1 MLGLAPIAAAPL
13 ADDKKPLLR
22 IQVSTLGAV
31 ALEGT
36 SQARASTDGVSLV
49 VTSPL
54 RGAAGTFSKINAHS
68 AGGFDMAGHAAAIGP
83 LKVVAAEGFAVV
95 TGATAGLE
103 TRVASDGSIAL
114 AAQGDARARS
124 FGVVLSGLELR
135 GAAAA
140 KGTTAASGLGFV
152 DMSGRAGGEGI
163 LQTSA
168 AGSITLARQLAAEG
182 GVEGAAARKM
192 GLGGTT
198 EGVAQTRGVGTAS
211 VTLTGLGLA
220 SAVSDAAAYGA
231 MDLGGSGQGKTA
243 STGRATSFGPAL
255 SGFAIGTTL
264 EARFAQGFGRIGLD
278 VTASA
283 AGIANAI
290 TNVSLTASQE
300 VVGSLNTRS
309 TIVGGLSLVRDLEA
323 SLQASGQADRQ
334 IGLAGA
340 TSAGT
345 AAAADAQEIRLEVSG
360 ASEAQ
365 GLSVATARLELT
377 LSGTTQLARD
387 VFGNAKTTF
396 EWAGACGATTGTRAV
411 AKAETSLQGESFSAN
426 SIYAVASNPLGI
438 FGHFAV
444 DVGQVAKTTS
454 QFTMSGGAKGG
465 IASLGQ
471 GRGALDVARHFAGD
485 VDVLGDSTRQISFR
499 AAASARTTSTG
510 ETSNSV
516 LEVTGWGVTRA
527 TAAAE
532 AAASMTL
539 RGHAQSRVTG
549 VATIATTL
557 AWSIRSEA
565 TAPPSAQIRGAL
577 SLAGAGQAEA
587 VARGAARAA
596 GLPLNALSE
605 GKTALAADLATDLG
619 LRGET
624 RARLVTR
631 AQGTGRFK
639 VARASGADVQVASD
653 VARVLSF
660 MGVAEGAT
668 AAQGTSAE
676 GMASL
681 QGGATA
687 KNQLHVRSPYA
698 ASIALPGLAQSNTGT
713 QGKGASEFGVARVGL
728 GEVLLTGTALRGMPL
743 LGASAARITALAA
756 ANSIFAPGL
765 TASAD
770 NVIQLDFTA
779 EAIAAD
785 VRAAGSSLAE
795 APEVRALWDLGA
807 TSIAYRAPP
816 ALRRAEPPK
825 YGLSGRLSPSNSGR
839 ILRG

>member
-31 ALEGT
+31 ALDGT

-49 VTSPL
+49 VMSPL

-168 AGSITLARQLAAEG
+168 AGSITLARQLVAEG
-182 GVEGAAARKM
+182 GVEGAAVRGMAFKGATNGIGKANGTSAGSFR
-192 GLGGTT
+192 LG
-198 EGVAQTRGVGTAS
+198 VR
-211 VTLTGLGLA
+211 A
-220 SAVSDAAAYGA
+220 SAAAIQSGAANGA
-231 MDLGGSGQGKTA
+231 MDLGGSGQGQTVSASRTA
-243 STGRATSFGPAL
+243 SFGPML

-264 EARFAQGFGRIGLD
+264 EARFAALVGQIGIS
-278 VTASA
+278 VSA
-283 AGIANAI
+283 QAAITTNAI
-290 TNVSLTASQE
+290 ADASHAASMDAR
-300 VVGSLNTRS
+300 GNLSTRS
-309 TIVGGLSLVRDLEA
+309 AIVGGLSLVRDLEA

-365 GLSVATARLELT
+365 GLSVATARFELT

-426 SIYAVASNPLGI
+426 SIYAVASSPLGI

-557 AWSIRSEA
+557 AW
-565 TAPPSAQIRGAL
+565 
-577 SLAGAGQAEA
+577 
-587 VARGAARAA
+587 ARGAARAA

-785 VRAAGSSLAE
+785 VRAAGAALAE
-795 APEVRALWDLGA
+795 ALEVNALWDLGA

-816 ALRRAEPPK
+816 ALRRAETPK

>member
-49 VTSPL
+49 VMSPL

-114 AAQGDARARS
+114 AAQGDAHARS
-124 FGVVLSGLELR
+124 FGVLLSGLELR

-168 AGSITLARQLAAEG
+168 AGSISLARQLVAEG
-182 GVEGAAARKM
+182 GVEGAAVRGMAFKGATNGIGKANGTSAGSFR
-192 GLGGTT
+192 LG
-198 EGVAQTRGVGTAS
+198 VR
-211 VTLTGLGLA
+211 
-220 SAVSDAAAYGA
+220 VSAAAIQSGAANGA
-231 MDLGGSGQGKTA
+231 MDLGGSGQGQTVSASRTA
-243 STGRATSFGPAL
+243 SFGPML

-264 EARFAQGFGRIGLD
+264 EARFAALVGQIGIS
-278 VTASA
+278 VSA
-283 AGIANAI
+283 QAAITTNAI
-290 TNVSLTASQE
+290 ADASHAASMDAR
-300 VVGSLNTRS
+300 GNLSTRS
-309 TIVGGLSLVRDLEA
+309 AIVGGLSLVRDLEA

-365 GLSVATARLELT
+365 GLSVATARFELT

-426 SIYAVASNPLGI
+426 SIYAVASSPLGI

-516 LEVTGWGVTRA
+516 LEVTGWGVNRA

-532 AAASMTL
+532 AAASITL

-549 VATIATTL
+549 FATIATTL
-557 AWSIRSEA
+557 AWRIRSEA
-565 TAPPSAQIRGAL
+565 TAPRSAQSRGAL
-577 SLAGAGQAEA
+577 SLAGDGQVEA

-596 GLPLNALSE
+596 GLPLKALSE

-619 LRGET
+619 LCSEA

-639 VARASGADVQVASD
+639 VGRASDADAQVTGDA
-653 VARVLSF
+653 ARVLSF
-660 MGVAEGAT
+660 MGSAAGAI

-785 VRAAGSSLAE
+785 VRAAGAALAE
-795 APEVRALWDLGA
+795 ALEVNALLDLGA

-816 ALRRAEPPK
+816 ALRRAETPK